1 MTDEESVIL
10 AFDNG
15 DLYSLD
21 TGDFLALTG

>member
-1 MTDEESVIL
+1 MADEESVIL
-10 AFDNG
+10 GFDND